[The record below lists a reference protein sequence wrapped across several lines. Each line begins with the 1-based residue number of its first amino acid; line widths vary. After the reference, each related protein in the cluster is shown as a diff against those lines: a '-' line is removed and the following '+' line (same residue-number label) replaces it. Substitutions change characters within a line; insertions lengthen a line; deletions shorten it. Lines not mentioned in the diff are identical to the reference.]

1 MQMRDAPECWGKFAE
16 GADCPDCL
24 YAAACRLFTETE
36 PAMNAAVG
44 GQDYDS
50 VEDWAED
57 LADHSHTPGMEPEH
71 AEDDA
76 PAGSLDLAGF
86 LMFLLRLDDYTL
98 GILAE
103 IIAPSQTG
111 RRCSV
116 ADLAR
121 IHGISRQGMHRK
133 VLDVARKSP
142 ELCSLLRMTVKKIQK
157 ARREFSAPR
166 RQRRPSPQL
175 EFRF

>member
-1 MQMRDAPECWGKFAE
+1 MRDAPECWGHYK
-16 GADCPDCL
+16 PDCVCDYSAACKL
-24 YAAACRLFTETE
+24 YAETE
-36 PAMNAAVG
+36 PAINSPIG
-44 GQDYDS
+44 GQDYDA
-50 VEDWAED
+50 VEEWAPD
-57 LADHSHTPGMEPEH
+57 LADYDHIPGAESEPEDH
-71 AEDDA
+71 TSSV
-76 PAGSLDLAGF
+76 PDLAGF

-98 GILAE
+98 GIIAE
-103 IIAPSQTG
+103 IIAPSRTG

-157 ARREFSAPR
+157 SRREFSGHREPR
-166 RQRRPSPQL
+166 RSSPQM
-175 EFRF
+175 EFHF